1 MKKRESV
8 KLVKVD
14 LIILYLEGSHAIFFG
29 TASKGKTTMN
39 GEHKFGS
46 YLTDNTKHMDF
57 EVHSANGI
65 SGKIEPLR
73 AKFRVL

>member
-1 MKKRESV
+1 MQ
-8 KLVKVD
+8 
-14 LIILYLEGSHAIFFG
+14 FFCTG
-29 TASKGKTTMN
+29 SKGKSTMN

-65 SGKIEPLR
+65 SAKMASLIRGKLN
-73 AKFRVL
+73 L